1 MTLADYL
8 ATEQAREDI
17 KALIQSARW
26 DSTGTAIS
34 VNPWP
39 HEIVPRT
46 KLHTDFTVGP
56 WIRCSIWSQDEADN
70 YELEVIAYYRPDGDR
85 FVVTDLGEGV
95 RALRLR
101 TGWIHGRANG
111 HAMQERETLC
121 RGGLGWLAG
130 MSGDIEL
137 DGVKEEQL
145 PDAICRVML
154 ASLRVAGV
162 QR

>member
-1 MTLADYL
+1 MTIAEYL
-8 ATEQAREDI
+8 ASEQAREDV
-17 KALIQSARW
+17 KALLQSVRW
-26 DSTGTAIS
+26 DSAGDAIS

-39 HEIVPRT
+39 QQIAPRT
-46 KLHTDFTVGP
+46 KLHTDFTIGP

-70 YELEVIAYYRPDGDR
+70 YELECAAYYRPDGDR

-101 TGWIHGRANG
+101 TGQPI
-111 HAMQERETLC
+111 E
-121 RGGLGWLAG
+121 GWQSWCDGIVDSTAG
-130 MSGDIEL
+130 VIRKQD
-137 DGVKEEQL
+137 VKADQL

-162 QR
+162 SNV